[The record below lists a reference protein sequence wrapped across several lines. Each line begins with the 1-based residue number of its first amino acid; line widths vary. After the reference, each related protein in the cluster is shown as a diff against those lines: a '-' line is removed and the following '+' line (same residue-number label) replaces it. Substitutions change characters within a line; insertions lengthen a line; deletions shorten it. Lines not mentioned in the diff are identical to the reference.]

1 MRRVLE
7 LLFSHRSLA
16 VMRWDLHFI
25 RLRVRN
31 WIGRQRGSTATFLV
45 KRDRPILLNLGAG
58 PRGLID
64 GHWVN
69 VDGFPAPNIHF
80 LVDLQRGL
88 PFPDG
93 SFDGVF
99 SEHVLEH
106 FTKQAGLFLAV
117 EVARVLRPG
126 GVFRVIVPDGEF
138 VMRSYFD
145 DPEGLIGYRGS
156 RGPDIDP
163 ESMRMGG
170 TAMDMVNS
178 FFRQRYEHQFMYDWL
193 TMKRVLEH
201 AGFQDV
207 LRCSFQESAATLGLE
222 IDDEKY
228 EQESLYVEGRKPP
241 LPAAKAVA

>member
-1 MRRVLE
+1 
-7 LLFSHRSLA
+7 
-16 VMRWDLHFI
+16 MRWDLHFI
-25 RLRVRN
+25 RLRFRN
-31 WIGRQRGSTATFLV
+31 WIGRQRGRTAMFLA

-69 VDGFPAPNIHF
+69 VDGFHAPNIHF

-106 FTKQAGLFLAV
+106 FTKQDGLLLAI

-126 GVFRVIVPDGEF
+126 GVFRVVVPDGEF
-138 VMRSYFD
+138 VLRSYVD
-145 DPEGLIGYRGS
+145 DPEELVRYRGS
-156 RGPDIDP
+156 SGPDISV
-163 ESMRMGG
+163 SMRMGG

-178 FFRQRYEHQFMYDWL
+178 FFRQRYEHQFIYDWL
-193 TMKRVLEH
+193 TMKRLLEH

-207 LRCSFQESAATLGLE
+207 LRCAFRQSGATLGLE
-222 IDDEKY
+222 IDDVKY
-228 EQESLYVEGRKPP
+228 ERESLYVEARKPP
-241 LPAAKAVA
+241 LAAALTDAWAADHQAMLERVRG

>member
-1 MRRVLE
+1 LG
-7 LLFSHRSLA
+7 
-16 VMRWDLHFI
+16 
-25 RLRVRN
+25 N
-31 WIGRQRGSTATFLV
+31 WIGRQRGTTATFLA

-69 VDGFPAPNIHF
+69 VDGFQAPNIHF

-106 FTKQAGLFLAV
+106 FTKQDGLLLAV

-126 GVFRVIVPDGEF
+126 GVFRVVVPDGEF

-145 DPEGLIGYRGS
+145 DPEGLVRYRGS
-156 RGPDIDP
+156 RGPDINSV
-163 ESMRMGG
+163 SMRMGE

-193 TMKRVLEH
+193 TMKRLLEH

-207 LRCSFQESAATLGLE
+207 LRCGFRESAATLGLE

-228 EQESLYVEGRKPP
+228 ERESLYVEARKAP
-241 LPAAKAVA
+241 LAAALTDARTVHRQAPLERVRG